1 MILDW
6 DIHFGNG
13 TMRAFNTDPRVLYIS
28 IHRYQNA
35 KFFPCSEEGSHKVTG
50 SGNGEGFTINIPWNK
65 VSTIFI
71 KLGLEQ
77 YNYCYKIKKY
87 LICTSDFRVV
97 WVMLSTYQ

>member
-13 TMRAFNTDPRVLYIS
+13 TMRAFSSDPRVLYIS

-50 SGNGEGFTINIPWNK
+50 SGSGEGFTINIPWNK
-65 VSTIFI
+65 VRIVLVEKSVN
-71 KLGLEQ
+71 KLL
-77 YNYCYKIKKY
+77 
-87 LICTSDFRVV
+87 F
-97 WVMLSTYQ
+97 